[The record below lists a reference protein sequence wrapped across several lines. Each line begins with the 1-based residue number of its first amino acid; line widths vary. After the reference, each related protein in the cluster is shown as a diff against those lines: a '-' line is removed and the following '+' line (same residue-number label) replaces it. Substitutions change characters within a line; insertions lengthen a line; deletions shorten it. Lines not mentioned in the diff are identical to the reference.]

1 MEQILEWMNSPEG
14 KIGEDENSSKEL
26 QGEEQFSRGDRNKN
40 KRIKEEIIM
49 FQRLRTVSAR

>member
-1 MEQILEWMNSPEG
+1 MNEFTIG
-14 KIGEDENSSKEL
+14 KDEKSSKEL
-26 QGEEQFSRGDRNKN
+26 QDEEFSRGDRNKN